1 MCRLIFHFPLMQISL
16 LATLIDIV
24 FPHVFGQ
31 SLECQIQL
39 SKQVKIDEK
48 LLMGWVR
55 GGKWII
61 K

>member
-1 MCRLIFHFPLMQISL
+1 MCGLIFHFSLMQITL
-16 LATLIDIV
+16 IATLIDIV
-24 FPHVFGQ
+24 FPHVLGQ
-31 SLECQIQL
+31 SIECQIQL

-48 LLMGWVR
+48 LLMGWVK